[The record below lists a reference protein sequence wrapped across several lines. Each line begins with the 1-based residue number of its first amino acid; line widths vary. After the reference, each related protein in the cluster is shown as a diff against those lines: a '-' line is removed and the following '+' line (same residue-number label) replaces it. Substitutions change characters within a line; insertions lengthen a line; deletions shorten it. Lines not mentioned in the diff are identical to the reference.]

1 MPVGYLTF
9 TGLVALGTWFALF
22 PTRRLATVSYWFG
35 LVLNEL
41 PFLAF
46 TLLLASTLLAF
57 GQGDIDSPA
66 GWAVVGLAAATS
78 VGLGVVAL
86 RAKPTRDL
94 PWAGILLAPLWVR
107 RGDVRRIAN
116 LSYGPAGKRNLLD
129 VYRRRDR
136 PSGGPV
142 LVYAHG
148 GRFRGGR
155 KNREARLLLYR
166 LASQGWVCLSINYRL
181 QPRASFPD
189 FHEDYA
195 KAIGWA
201 REHAGEHGGDSATL
215 FVSGSSAGAHLAA
228 MAALTDTAVAGALCF
243 YGYYG
248 RVDGTPESTPVTI
261 SGRTRHRSSSLT
273 ATTTR
278 SCPSDGR
285 ATSSRHW
292 RAPRVPRSTTSSS
305 PGHSTPSTSSTLSA
319 TSSSSGRRSTSP
331 SGPALVGPNE
341 SASAPRAAAC
351 QAPSTSEIGR
361 ASRRTPPSAR
371 RCESE
376 PVDKVGDDEP
386 LGHLRPAA

>member
-1 MPVGYLTF
+1 MSGRSAEVAASRTLHSSRKAGGGRASVATGLRRWVVSVGNVPVGFLAF

-22 PTRRLATVSYWFG
+22 PTRRLAMLSYWFA

-57 GQGDIDSPA
+57 GQGDIDSPS
-66 GWAVVGLAAATS
+66 GWAVVALAAATS

-86 RAKPTRDL
+86 RVKPTRDL

-116 LSYGPAGKRNLLD
+116 LSYGSAGKRNLLD

-166 LASQGWVCLSINYRL
+166 LAGQGWVCLSINYRL
-181 QPRASFPD
+181 EPRASFPD
-189 FHEDYA
+189 FHEDYT

-228 MAALTDTAVAGALCF
+228 MAALNDTAVAGALCF

-248 RVDGTPESTPVTI
+248 RVDGTPESTPVTYL
-261 SGRTRHRSSSLT
+261 RSDAPPFFLAHGDHDT
-273 ATTTR
+273 VVPVGWAR
-278 SCPSDGR
+278 EFVEALER
-285 ATSSRHW
+285 TSSAEVDYLELPGAQHSFDLFHSVRNELVVR
-292 RAPRVPRSTTSSS
+292 RAIDFT
-305 PGHSTPSTSSTLSA
+305 
-319 TSSSSGRRSTSP
+319 RRI
-331 SGPALVGPNE
+331 
-341 SASAPRAAAC
+341 RAH
-351 QAPSTSEIGR
+351 R
-361 ASRRTPPSAR
+361 A
-371 RCESE
+371 E
-376 PVDKVGDDEP
+376 
-386 LGHLRPAA
+386 

>member
-1 MPVGYLTF
+1 MPVGYLIF

-22 PTRRLATVSYWFG
+22 PSRRLATVSYWFG

-57 GQGDIDSPA
+57 GQGDFDSPA
-66 GWAVVGLAAATS
+66 GWAVVGLAAVTS
-78 VGLGVVAL
+78 IGLGVVAF

-94 PWAGILLAPLWVR
+94 PWARILLAPLWACR
-107 RGDVRRIAN
+107 RDVRRIAN
-116 LSYGPAGKRNLLD
+116 LSYGPAGRRNLLD
-129 VYRRRDR
+129 VYHRRDR

-148 GRFRGGR
+148 GRFRSGR

-189 FHEDYA
+189 CREDYA

-201 REHAGEHGGDSATL
+201 REHAGEHGGDPATL

-228 MAALTDTAVAGALCF
+228 TAALTDTAVAGALCF

-248 RVDGTPESTPVTI
+248 RVDGTPESTPV
-261 SGRTRHRSSSLT
+261 SHL
-273 ATTTR
+273 
-278 SCPSDGR
+278 R
-285 ATSSRHW
+285 ADAPPFFLAHGDHDTLVPVGWARDFVEALARTSSAEVDYLELPGAQHSFDLFHSVRNELVVRKAIDFTL
-292 RAPRVPRSTTSSS
+292 RARAR
-305 PGHSTPSTSSTLSA
+305 
-319 TSSSSGRRSTSP
+319 
-331 SGPALVGPNE
+331 
-341 SASAPRAAAC
+341 RAA
-351 QAPSTSEIGR
+351 
-361 ASRRTPPSAR
+361 
-371 RCESE
+371 
-376 PVDKVGDDEP
+376 
-386 LGHLRPAA
+386 